1 MSDEHQFPHRIRVQR
16 IEDYHTHFC
25 GSRKENGNLIL
36 GVMTGALVRT
46 NWPLDGRHAELNVV
60 FEFSPQGRFLRLLK
74 TESAVDPNTS
84 FASLTKMVESLG
96 SIDFHD
102 IEVEV
107 FETCVDGIEF
117 GLIPDPES
125 GLIHLQP
132 GTLISFYPPW
142 DGDYYT

>member
-1 MSDEHQFPHRIRVQR
+1 M
-16 IEDYHTHFC
+16 
-25 GSRKENGNLIL
+25 
-36 GVMTGALVRT
+36 
-46 NWPLDGRHAELNVV
+46 
-60 FEFSPQGRFLRLLK
+60 K
-74 TESAVDPNTS
+74 TESAVDPGTS
-84 FASLTKMVESLG
+84 FVSLTRMVESLG

-142 DGDYYT
+142 DGDYYP